1 MRNLLLLY
9 FILLSG
15 TIIAQVQDNVTWT
28 ADPNPF
34 NDSEKIKVSVSGID
48 SAKWSTED
56 VYLWTWFYDSNDA
69 NPKSCDCNGD
79 WDNSNESMKMNKNSD
94 GTFSIEFIPTE
105 LFKYE
110 GIGKIGVLAKAK
122 NATGDKKT
130 PDHFFEVGRFEITIN
145 SPKTN
150 PVILD
155 NDSSISIST
164 SSSVEMN
171 YYLKKD
177 DEIIYQLLD
186 SKNFTKLIV
195 GPESQADGIKI
206 NESTT
211 LTLLC
216 EDTNDS
222 SSFINLNFDII
233 LEPQII
239 IEEPPI
245 SLDDGINYDNQNI
258 YLQLTAPNKD
268 FVYVLGNFNDYKRD
282 DNSLMKINPNN
293 NKFWIEI
300 NGLTTGSNYWYQY
313 EVFSKS
319 PASDSPTFVKVAD
332 PFSNVILSKYDD
344 FEIST
349 SSYTDLPN
357 FPENQEGEFTLI
369 ENLWLNDYNWNN
381 PEFNKPK
388 KEDLIIYELL
398 VRDFDNEQTFQN
410 LIDRIDYFKNL
421 NINAIELMPVMEFEG
436 NESWGYNTS
445 YHLSLDK
452 FYGTKNKLKEFI
464 DLCHENGIAVILDL
478 ALNHVFGRSPIVKLW
493 MNDPYNNGWGDPSSE
508 NPYLNQSPKHTYS
521 VGYDFNHQS
530 AYTQDYTKRVVKH
543 WIEEYKIDGFRWDLT
558 KGFTQNCNEND
569 YDCTNNFQQ

>member
-1 MRNLLLLY
+1 M
-9 FILLSG
+9 SS
-15 TIIAQVQDNVTWT
+15 QVQDNVSWSV
-28 ADPNPF
+28 DPNPF
-34 NDSEKIKVSVSGID
+34 NDSENIKISISGID
-48 SAKWSTED
+48 TSKWSTED

-79 WDNSNESMKMNKNSD
+79 WDNSNESMKMTKNSD
-94 GTFSIEFIPTE
+94 STFSIEFIPTE
-105 LFKYE
+105 LFQYE

-195 GPESQADGIKI
+195 GPESQEDGIKI

-239 IEEPPI
+239 SEEPPI

-300 NGLTTGSNYWYQY
+300 NGLITGS
-313 EVFSKS
+313 
-319 PASDSPTFVKVAD
+319 
-332 PFSNVILSKYDD
+332 
-344 FEIST
+344 
-349 SSYTDLPN
+349 
-357 FPENQEGEFTLI
+357 
-369 ENLWLNDYNWNN
+369 
-381 PEFNKPK
+381 
-388 KEDLIIYELL
+388 
-398 VRDFDNEQTFQN
+398 
-410 LIDRIDYFKNL
+410 
-421 NINAIELMPVMEFEG
+421 
-436 NESWGYNTS
+436 
-445 YHLSLDK
+445 
-452 FYGTKNKLKEFI
+452 
-464 DLCHENGIAVILDL
+464 
-478 ALNHVFGRSPIVKLW
+478 
-493 MNDPYNNGWGDPSSE
+493 
-508 NPYLNQSPKHTYS
+508 
-521 VGYDFNHQS
+521 
-530 AYTQDYTKRVVKH
+530 
-543 WIEEYKIDGFRWDLT
+543 
-558 KGFTQNCNEND
+558 
-569 YDCTNNFQQ
+569 